1 MPKKSVLPFT
11 FNKEYGII
19 IMPKEFDESKVKRDR
34 LGRFAEMSSKEISD
48 AIRQEIGGH
57 LYIPAVNGNVSR
69 NALTSNQWRLWYKEQ
84 TQREKSYLIGEI
96 GERRFVNVEGIYVLT
111 TGSFDKPEVEAI
123 YKFSGLIV
131 QREMDK
137 LLEIKYGRKD

>member
-48 AIRQEIGGH
+48 TIRQEIGGH

-96 GERRFVNVEGIYVLT
+96 
-111 TGSFDKPEVEAI
+111 
-123 YKFSGLIV
+123 
-131 QREMDK
+131 
-137 LLEIKYGRKD
+137 